1 MPTLSGTHLEVKD
14 GKITGIIEGRN
25 CYGEEK
31 VKRIK
36 EYMQANDMERAEYY
50 IYAYGDS
57 QGDKQ
62 MMEYADESFYKPFR
76 Q

>member
-1 MPTLSGTHLEVKD
+1 MSHKKSV
-14 GKITGIIEGRN
+14 
-25 CYGEEK
+25 YQK

>member
-14 GKITGIIEGRN
+14 GKITGIIEGHN

-31 VKRIK
+31 VNRIK
-36 EYMQANDMERAEYY
+36 EYMQANDIERAEYY